1 MSKRAVLLAVAAAV
15 LALPAGATA
24 GGWATVELN
33 SVPNGTSPDEP
44 WNVQMKVLQHGV
56 TPLEGVHPMVIVQKK
71 GGAEQSF
78 PARATKDPGVYRAD
92 VVFDSA
98 GTWTYKIDDG
108 FSQVHTYAPVTI
120 GEGAGTD
127 AAAAAADV
135 DAAPPASGRA
145 SAETAPAG
153 DDGGPDLLLAFGV
166 AAVAGLAAAFAA
178 AAFRRR
184 REGPAAA

>member
-1 MSKRAVLLAVAAAV
+1 MSKRVVLLAVSAAL

-33 SVPNGTSPDEP
+33 SVPNGTSPDQH
-44 WNVQMKVLQHGV
+44 WNVQMKILQHGV
-56 TPLEGVHPMVIVQKK
+56 TPLEGVQPRVIVQKK
-71 GGAEQSF
+71 GGAKQSF
-78 PARATKDPGVYRAD
+78 AASATKDPGVYRAE
-92 VVFDSA
+92 VVFESA
-98 GTWTYKIDDG
+98 GTWSYKIDDG
-108 FSQVHTYAPVTI
+108 FSAVHTYAPVTI
-120 GEGAGTD
+120 GAGGGED

-135 DAAPPASGRA
+135 DPAPPAGGGGA
-145 SAETAPAG
+145 QTAPAG